1 MSGTFPATPA
11 FRSLNVKSIQHTYV
25 SRALSGRRQTRQIGG
40 QYWQMTATFPPMTR
54 AQFAPIY
61 AFVVK
66 QRGRYE
72 SFSIVPTVVS
82 TGQGAPAGT
91 PLVNGASQ
99 TGRTLLTDGWNN
111 DIQIFKAGDFLKI
124 AGNDK
129 VYMVMQDVSSNSSG
143 ATESSGVRE
152 LIIEPALVESPA
164 DDAAITHTSVPF
176 TVALTSGIQIFATG
190 TAGLFQFELDME
202 EVL

>member
-1 MSGTFPATPA
+1 MSGTFPTSPA
-11 FRSLNVKSIQHTYV
+11 FNSLNVKSVQHTYV
-25 SRALSGRRQTRQIGG
+25 SRALSGRRQVRQLGG
-40 QYWQMTATFPPMTR
+40 QFWKMTATFPPMTR

-72 SFSIVPTVVS
+72 SFTIVPAVVS
-82 TGQGAPAGT
+82 TGQGSPAGT

-99 TGRTLLTDGWNN
+99 TGRSLVTDGWNAS
-111 DIQIFKAGDFLKI
+111 IAIFKAGDFLKI

-129 VYMVMQDVSSNSSG
+129 VYMCTTDVSSDGSG
-143 ATESSGVRE
+143 NATIS
-152 LIIEPALVESPA
+152 IEPALVASPA
-164 DDAAITHTSVPF
+164 DDGAITHSSVSF
-176 TVALTSGIQIFATG
+176 TVALTSGIQEFSTD
-190 TAGLFQFELDME
+190 TSGLFSYELDFE

>member
-1 MSGTFPATPA
+1 
-11 FRSLNVKSIQHTYV
+11 
-25 SRALSGRRQTRQIGG
+25 
-40 QYWQMTATFPPMTR
+40 MTR

-72 SFSIVPTVVS
+72 SFTIVPAVVS
-82 TGQGAPAGT
+82 TGQGSPAGT

-99 TGRTLLTDGWNN
+99 TGRSLVTDGWNAS
-111 DIQIFKAGDFLKI
+111 IAIFKAGDFLKI

-129 VYMVMQDVSSNSSG
+129 VYMCTADVSSDGSG
-143 ATESSGVRE
+143 DATIS
-152 LIIEPALVESPA
+152 IEPALVASPA
-164 DDAAITHTSVPF
+164 DDGAITHSSVSF
-176 TVALTSGIQIFATG
+176 TVALTSGIQEFSTD
-190 TAGLFQFELDME
+190 TSGLFSYELDFE

>member
-1 MSGTFPATPA
+1 MSGTFPTSPA
-11 FRSLNVKSIQHTYV
+11 FNSLNVKSVQHTYV
-25 SRALSGRRQTRQIGG
+25 SRALSGRRQVRQLGG
-40 QYWQMTATFPPMTR
+40 QFWKMTATFPPMTR

-72 SFSIVPTVVS
+72 SFTIVPAVVS
-82 TGQGAPAGT
+82 TGQGSPAGT

-99 TGRTLLTDGWNN
+99 TGRSLVTDGWNAS
-111 DIQIFKAGDFLKI
+111 IAIFKAGDFLKI

-129 VYMVMQDVSSNSSG
+129 VYMCTTDVSSDGSG
-143 ATESSGVRE
+143 NATIS
-152 LIIEPALVESPA
+152 IEPALVASPA
-164 DDAAITHTSVPF
+164 DDGAITHSSVSF
-176 TVALTSGIQIFATG
+176 TVALTSGIQEFSTD
-190 TAGLFQFELDME
+190 TSGLYSYELDFE

>member
-1 MSGTFPATPA
+1 MSGTFPTSPA
-11 FRSLNVKSIQHTYV
+11 FNSLNVKSVQHTYV
-25 SRALSGRRQTRQIGG
+25 SRALSGRRQVRQLGG
-40 QYWQMTATFPPMTR
+40 QFWKMTATFPPMTR

-72 SFSIVPTVVS
+72 SFTIVPAVVS
-82 TGQGAPAGT
+82 TGQGSPAGT

-99 TGRTLLTDGWNN
+99 TGRSLVTDGWNAS
-111 DIQIFKAGDFLKI
+111 IAIFKAGDFLNI

-129 VYMVMQDVSSNSSG
+129 VYMCTADVSSDGSG
-143 ATESSGVRE
+143 NATIS
-152 LIIEPALVESPA
+152 IEPALVASPA
-164 DDAAITHTSVPF
+164 DDGAITHSSVSF
-176 TVALTSGIQIFATG
+176 TVALTSGIQEFSTD
-190 TAGLFQFELDME
+190 TSGLFSYELDFE

>member
-1 MSGTFPATPA
+1 MSGTFPTSPA
-11 FRSLNVKSIQHTYV
+11 FNSLNVKSVQNTFV
-25 SRALSGRRQTRQIGG
+25 SRALSGRRQARQLGG
-40 QYWQMTATFPPMTR
+40 QFWKMTATFPPMTR

-72 SFSIVPTVVS
+72 SFTIVPAVIS
-82 TGQGAPAGT
+82 TGQGSPAGT

-99 TGRTLLTDGWNN
+99 TGRSLVTDGWNAS
-111 DIQIFKAGDFLKI
+111 IAIFKAGDFLKI

-129 VYMVMQDVSSNSSG
+129 CYMVMTDVSSDGSG
-143 ATESSGVRE
+143 DAT
-152 LIIEPALVESPA
+152 ITIEPALVASPA
-164 DDAAITHTSVPF
+164 DDAAITHSSVSF
-176 TVALTSGIQIFATG
+176 TVALTSGIQEFSTG
-190 TAGLFQFELDME
+190 TSGLFSYELDFE

>member
-1 MSGTFPATPA
+1 MSGTFPTSLA
-11 FRSLNVKSIQHTYV
+11 FNSLNVKSVQHTYV
-25 SRALSGRRQTRQIGG
+25 SRALSGRRQVRQLGG
-40 QYWQMTATFPPMTR
+40 QFWKMTATFPPMTR

-72 SFSIVPTVVS
+72 SFTIVPAVVS
-82 TGQGAPAGT
+82 TGQGSPAGT

-99 TGRTLLTDGWNN
+99 TGRSLVTDGWNAS
-111 DIQIFKAGDFLKI
+111 IAIFKAGDFLKI

-129 VYMVMQDVSSNSSG
+129 VYMCTTDVSSDGSG
-143 ATESSGVRE
+143 NATIS
-152 LIIEPALVESPA
+152 IEPALVASPA
-164 DDAAITHTSVPF
+164 DDGAITHSSVSF
-176 TVALTSGIQIFATG
+176 TVALTSGIQEFSTD
-190 TAGLFQFELDME
+190 TSGLYSYELDFE